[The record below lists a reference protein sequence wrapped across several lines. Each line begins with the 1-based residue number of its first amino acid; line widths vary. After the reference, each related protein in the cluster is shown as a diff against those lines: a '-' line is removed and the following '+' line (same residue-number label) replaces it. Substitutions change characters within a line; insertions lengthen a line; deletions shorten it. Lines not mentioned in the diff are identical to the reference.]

1 MNSNGEDTLNANE
14 IKHDTINEIPTS
26 YNLPKHNQ
34 KLAILVKKLFI
45 KQGSSIQFKISTA
58 VTCDYLGNLH
68 HTKTTAP

>member
-1 MNSNGEDTLNANE
+1 MKKINEETLKANE

-26 YNLPKHNQ
+26 YNLPKYNQ